1 MKIGRVLVAAALS
14 AIAMFVWGF
23 VYWGPVLNMS
33 SRLMAPLPEAV
44 ELDVLAPLRGEQ
56 APSGMYV
63 YPGPADPDAAAKM
76 TEGPI
81 LHMSYHSGGVQPMDP
96 VMLAQGWLHSFVVAL
111 LAGTVLS
118 LALPATP
125 TYARRVL
132 LLLLVSLVAALWT
145 NLSDAIWYFYSW
157 PYVLG
162 QVGYGLVSGLLMAL
176 ITAAIV
182 RPESSHH
189 APRDGA
195 SRGA

>member
-1 MKIGRVLVAAALS
+1 MGMKIGRVIVAAALS

-23 VYWGPVLNMS
+23 AFWGPVLNMS
-33 SRLMAPLPEAV
+33 TRLMAPLPEAV

-56 APSGMYV
+56 IPSGMYV
-63 YPGPADPDAAAKM
+63 YPGPADPESAAKM
-76 TEGPI
+76 THGPI
-81 LHMSYHSGGVQPMDP
+81 LHMSYHSGGVTPMDP
-96 VMLAQGWLHSFVVAL
+96 LMLAKGLLHSFILAL

-125 TYARRVL
+125 TYARRVML
-132 LLLLVSLVAALWT
+132 LMLATLLAALWT

-162 QVGYGLVSGLLMAL
+162 QVGYGLVAGLLMAL

-182 RPESSHH
+182 RPDTASVL
-189 APRDGA
+189 PRDRA
-195 SRGA
+195 